1 MNTVPE
7 LEARN
12 LSVEYDDR
20 NGVLPALHGVDLE
33 IAPGAFV
40 AILGPSGSGKT
51 TLLNVFA
58 GFVAPTDGVAL
69 FCGEP
74 ITAPSVERAVVF
86 QRHALFPWL
95 DVADN
100 VAFPLKVR
108 RVDRRRRRQ
117 MIAPLL
123 ARVGLAEFARH
134 PVWALSGGMQQRVGL
149 ARALAADPAVLLL
162 DEPLGALD
170 AITREDMQRVLLDLW
185 AGSQKTAVLITH
197 DIEEAIFL
205 ATHLVVLS
213 ERPGRIAGRFD
224 LAFGE
229 RVAAGEDAR
238 AIRSDRDFTALKSDL
253 RALMHRRGSAVSALK
268 DAA

>member
-1 MNTVPE
+1 MNAVPE

-20 NGVLPALHGVDLE
+20 NGVLPALHGIDLE

-69 FCGEP
+69 FRGEP

-134 PVWALSGGMQQRVGL
+134 PVWALSGGCSNASVWR
-149 ARALAADPAVLLL
+149 ARLP
-162 DEPLGALD
+162 P
-170 AITREDMQRVLLDLW
+170 IQPSCSSMNR
-185 AGSQKTAVLITH
+185 
-197 DIEEAIFL
+197 
-205 ATHLVVLS
+205 
-213 ERPGRIAGRFD
+213 
-224 LAFGE
+224 
-229 RVAAGEDAR
+229 
-238 AIRSDRDFTALKSDL
+238 
-253 RALMHRRGSAVSALK
+253 SALSMRSR
-268 DAA
+268 ARTCSECCSICGRGRRRRPC